1 MAVQPY
7 DLPDFYLPHPARLN
21 PHLEGTRAHSR
32 DWSYAMGFLGEPGEA
47 PGGGPVWT
55 EADYDA
61 HDYAL
66 LTAYTHPDTS
76 GPLLDLVND
85 WYVWVF
91 YFDDHFLEVYKKTR
105 DLEGAKRYLA
115 RLPDFMPPHGGTMP
129 EPVNAV
135 ERGLADLWSR
145 TAPLM
150 SPGWLERFAEST
162 YNLLLESAWE
172 LANISD
178 ERVPNPVDYVAMR
191 RKVGGAP
198 WSADLVEVA
207 LGGEVP
213 DRVAAL
219 RPLRVLKD
227 TFSDAVH
234 LRNDIFSY
242 QRETEEEGE
251 VNNGVLVMERFF
263 GTDPQRAADITNDL
277 LTSRMQQFEN
287 TAVVELPP
295 LLDEHG
301 LDAAE
306 RVNVLRYVQGLQD
319 WQSGGHEWH
328 MRSSRYMNKGGS
340 GNGGSGLLGLVTSP
354 VRLRAFTSP
363 YGTAPSLGGAAPPGG
378 DGFATPALTAPYE
391 ARTNP
396 RLDAAR
402 AHAQEWASRM
412 GMLDGA
418 GAQWSSAAAQSS
430 GAAGQW
436 NPAGFA
442 AADHG
447 RFAALTHPDAAAPD
461 LELVTDWHLW
471 RRHFDDLF
479 TERFK
484 RPRDLAG
491 ARAFV
496 SALTELMPLGTEAG
510 AAGDG
515 PVERGLADL
524 WARTTATMAPDRREE
539 LKGAVAGLAESWL
552 WELANLVQQRVPDP
566 VDYVET
572 RRTTSGAE
580 LSSLLVRHLLGG
592 EVPLL
597 DTGPMRA
604 LAESFADIGAFRN
617 DLLSFPKE
625 TGPEG
630 DLNNAVVAV
639 RTFLDCDTRRAAG
652 IVTDLV
658 DARLRQFD
666 RLAAAE
672 LPLLAADQDLDAAAR
687 DRLSRYVEALRLWL
701 AGDLAWST
709 GTGRYRG
716 AGTAEAPAHRPLLRL
731 GGPTGLGTSA
741 ARLGASRLG
750 TSSTGTS
757 STGTPWR

>member
-21 PHLEGTRAHSR
+21 PHLERTRAHSR
-32 DWSYAMGFLGEPGEA
+32 DWSHRMGFLGEPGEA
-47 PGGGPVWT
+47 PGGGPIWT

-66 LTAYTHPDTS
+66 LTSYTHPDTS

-115 RLPDFMPPHGGTMP
+115 RLPDFMPAHGGAMP
-129 EPVNAV
+129 EPANAV

-172 LANISD
+172 LANISE
-178 ERVPNPVDYVAMR
+178 ERVPNPIDYVAMR

-213 DRVAAL
+213 DRIAAT

-242 QRETEEEGE
+242 QRETEQEGE

-263 GTDPQRAADITNDL
+263 DTDPQRAADITNDL

-287 TAVVELPP
+287 TALVELPP

-301 LDAAE
+301 LDPAE
-306 RVNVLRYVQGLQD
+306 RLDVLRYVQGLQD
-319 WQSGGHEWH
+319 WQSGGHQWH
-328 MRSSRYMNKGGS
+328 MRSSRYMNKGGES
-340 GNGGSGLLGLVTSP
+340 GGHGPLALLTSP
-354 VRLRAFTSP
+354 VRLRALTSP
-363 YGTAPSLGGAAPPGG
+363 YGAPSPLPGGAETAGG
-378 DGFATPALTAPYE
+378 DAFPLPDLAAPYE
-391 ARTNP
+391 ARANP

-418 GAQWSSAAAQSS
+418 SGQWS
-430 GAAGQW
+430 
-436 NPAGFA
+436 PAGFD

-447 RFAALTHPDAAAPD
+447 RFAALTHPDASAPE
-461 LELVTDWHLW
+461 LELVNDWHLW

-496 SALTELMPLGTEAG
+496 SGLAGLMPLEATGGPLGGGTADG
-510 AAGDG
+510 G

-524 WARTTATMAPDRREE
+524 WARTAATMPPDRRGE
-539 LKGAVAGLAESWL
+539 LRDAVVGLAESWL
-552 WELANLVQQRVPDP
+552 WELANLVQGRVPDP
-566 VDYVET
+566 VDYIEM

-630 DLNNAVVAV
+630 DLNNVVVAV

-652 IVTDLV
+652 IVSDLV
-658 DARLRQFD
+658 GARLRQFD

-672 LPLLAADQDLDAAAR
+672 LPLLAAEQGLDAHAR

-709 GTGRYRG
+709 GTGRYR
-716 AGTAEAPAHRPLLRL
+716 APGTAGLPDGRPAHRPRVRL

-741 ARLGASRLG
+741 ARIGMPR
-750 TSSTGTS
+750 
-757 STGTPWR
+757 TGTPWR